1 MTTKFIGT
9 KELRQNLFSISKE
22 VGKGRTAYVVMNK
35 NKPVFTMRPFLE
47 EDVVLMPS
55 KRLRQAIKEAEGDYA
70 KGKLKGFTNTEDLL
84 DHLNS

>member
-9 KELRQNLFSISKE
+9 KELRQNLFTISKE
-22 VGKGRTAYVVMNK
+22 VGTGRVAYVVMNK
-35 NKPVFTMRPFLE
+35 NKPVFTMRPFAE

-55 KRLRQAIKEAEGDYA
+55 KRLRQSIKEAEEDYA
-70 KGKLKGFTNTEDLL
+70 KGRLKKFTSVEDLL